1 MFSKRYNANDKGFVG
16 LIEWAKVWTSLRPW
30 SEVLTDFS
38 LIAGQA
44 MRQRIRTFAGRLNL
58 TRQFMITS
66 LIILVVAAL
75 GLGRWAGR
83 QIEQSVVH
91 RTAET
96 TALFVDSF
104 IAPNLQELADSDTLS
119 PAHIATLDQLLQDT
133 PLGQQIVSF
142 KVWDAA
148 GKVLYSGDRAA
159 IGQMFP
165 VGEGLSRA
173 WSGQVSAEISDLE
186 SAENVGERALSSE
199 LLEIYSP
206 VRLSGEDQVIAVAEF
221 YQSVSNLRADIAT
234 AQRQSWLV
242 VGLAMLVIYALLS
255 GFVGRAG
262 NTIERQQTALEAQVS
277 QLKDLLEQNTAL
289 HERVRRAAARTTAL
303 NERVL
308 RRISAELHDGPV
320 QDVGLARLRLDH
332 VMDHVGGNGAGRPP
346 DPAIEQDLTVIQSS
360 MQRAMEEIRSLS
372 AGLGVPQL
380 SRLSLPQT
388 LARAV
393 RIHEQ
398 RSGTTVAL
406 DLDGAPDEAS
416 LPAKI
421 TLFRLVQEALTNAY
435 RHAGGAGQRVSLCYD
450 EGRLHVEVAD
460 AGPGFGF
467 PTTAEWD
474 KHLGLVGMRER
485 VESLGGNFRVES
497 APGRGTKIIADIAL
511 ADEEMVYE

>member
-1 MFSKRYNANDKGFVG
+1 
-16 LIEWAKVWTSLRPW
+16 
-30 SEVLTDFS
+30 
-38 LIAGQA
+38 
-44 MRQRIRTFAGRLNL
+44 
-58 TRQFMITS
+58 MITG
-66 LIILVVAAL
+66 LVIFVVAAL

-83 QIEQSVVH
+83 QIEQIVVH

-104 IAPNLQELADSDTLS
+104 IAPNLQELAVADTLS
-119 PAHIATLDQLLQDT
+119 PSLSQAHIATLDQLLEDT

-142 KVWDAA
+142 KVWDAS
-148 GKVLYSGDRAA
+148 GRVLYSGDQAA
-159 IGQMFP
+159 IGQVFP
-165 VGEGLSRA
+165 VEEGLAQA
-173 WSGQVSAEISDLE
+173 WGGRVSADISDLQ
-186 SAENVGERALSSE
+186 SAENVGERALGSE

-206 VRLSGEDQVIAVAEF
+206 VRLSGDDQVIAVAEF
-221 YQSVSNLRADIAT
+221 YQSVANLRADIAA

-262 NTIERQQTALEAQVS
+262 ETIDRQQTALAAQVT
-277 QLKDLLEQNTAL
+277 QLTELLAQNKTL

-320 QDVGLARLRLDH
+320 QDVGLALLRLDH
-332 VMDHVGGNGAGRPP
+332 VADRLSGNGHPA
-346 DPAIEQDLTVIQSS
+346 DPQMAQDLDVIQGS
-360 MQRAMEEIRSLS
+360 MQRALGEIRSLS

-380 SRLSLPQT
+380 TELSLPQT

-398 RSGTTVAL
+398 RSGTTVEL
-406 DLDGAPDEAS
+406 DLDGTPDEAS

-421 TLFRLVQEALTNAY
+421 TLFRLVQEALHNAY

-450 EGRLHVEVAD
+450 DGRLHVEVAD
-460 AGPGFGF
+460 EGPGFGLQE
-467 PTTAEWD
+467 TAAWD
-474 KHLGLVGMRER
+474 QHLGLVGMRER

-497 APGRGTKIIADIAL
+497 APGQGTRVIADLAL
-511 ADEEMVYE
+511 ADEEIVYE

>member
-1 MFSKRYNANDKGFVG
+1 
-16 LIEWAKVWTSLRPW
+16 
-30 SEVLTDFS
+30 
-38 LIAGQA
+38 
-44 MRQRIRTFAGRLNL
+44 MRQQFHAITGRLNL
-58 TRQFMITS
+58 TQQFMIIS

-83 QIEQSVVH
+83 QIEQIVVN

-104 IAPNLQELADSDTLS
+104 IAPNLQELAAADTLS

-148 GKVLYSGDRAA
+148 GKVLYSGDRAT
-159 IGQMFP
+159 IGQVFP

-173 WSGQVSAEISDLE
+173 WNGQVSAEISDLE

-206 VRLSGEDQVIAVAEF
+206 VRLDGDGRVIAVAEF
-221 YQSVSNLRADIAT
+221 YQSVSNLQADIAA

-262 NTIERQQTALEAQVS
+262 DTIERQQTALEAQVA
-277 QLKDLLEQNTAL
+277 QLTELLEQNKAL
-289 HERVRRAAARTTAL
+289 HERVRRAAARATAL

-320 QDVGLARLRLDH
+320 QDVGLALLRLDH
-332 VMDHVGGNGAGRPP
+332 VMDHVGGNGAGRPA
-346 DPAIEQDLTVIQSS
+346 DPEMATDLNVIQSS
-360 MQRAMEEIRSLS
+360 MQRALQEIRALS

-380 SRLSLPQT
+380 SELSLPQT

-398 RSGTTVAL
+398 RSGTTVEL
-406 DLDGAPDEAS
+406 YLDGTPDDAS

-450 EGRLHVEVAD
+450 GGRLHVEVAD

-467 PTTAEWD
+467 PATAEWD

-497 APGRGTKIIADIAL
+497 APCRGTRIIADVAL
-511 ADEEMVYE
+511 ADEEKVYE